1 MNKIDFNHRQSAHC
15 ENGVAANIIK
25 YNGIDI
31 TEPLVFGMGSGLF
44 FVYIPFLRVNQ
55 APAISYRPMPGSIF
69 ARTAKKLNIKIK
81 RKKFKNIEKSF
92 QALDENLAKGI
103 PTGLQVGVY
112 HLPYLPDEYRF
123 HFNAHNILVYGKEGD
138 DYLIS
143 DPTMEKPSKI
153 SKNQLAKAR
162 FTKGVFA
169 PKGHMYFP
177 VSMPAEKEVDFEKA
191 IESGI
196 KKTTR
201 DMLAPPYFVGVNGIE
216 FVGKRILKW
225 RKKEGARRTNHYL
238 MQIIRMQEEIGTGG
252 GGFRFIY
259 AAFLQQASEILNK
272 PELFELSHR
281 LTEIGDHWRDFA
293 LQSARIAK
301 NRNKEE
307 NAYQDISTALLE
319 IAKQER
325 SFFKDLK
332 KTF

>member
-81 RKKFKNIEKSF
+81 RKKFKNIEKSY

-103 PTGLQVGVY
+103 PTSLQVGVY

-177 VSMPAEKEVDFEKA
+177 V
-191 IESGI
+191 
-196 KKTTR
+196 
-201 DMLAPPYFVGVNGIE
+201 
-216 FVGKRILKW
+216 
-225 RKKEGARRTNHYL
+225 RK
-238 MQIIRMQEEIGTGG
+238 
-252 GGFRFIY
+252 
-259 AAFLQQASEILNK
+259 
-272 PELFELSHR
+272 
-281 LTEIGDHWRDFA
+281 
-293 LQSARIAK
+293 
-301 NRNKEE
+301 
-307 NAYQDISTALLE
+307 LL
-319 IAKQER
+319 
-325 SFFKDLK
+325 L
-332 KTF
+332 